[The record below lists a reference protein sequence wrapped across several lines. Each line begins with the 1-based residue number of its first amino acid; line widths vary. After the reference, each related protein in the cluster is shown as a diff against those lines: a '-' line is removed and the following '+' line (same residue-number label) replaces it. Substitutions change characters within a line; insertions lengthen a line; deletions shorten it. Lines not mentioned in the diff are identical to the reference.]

1 MLDSHASHGTIFIV
15 DDDASVRRALA
26 RLFASV
32 GLLAETF
39 DGAQDFLAR
48 RPPILHGCLIL
59 DIKMP
64 GMNGLDLQSWLY
76 EQHIELPII
85 FVTAH
90 ADVPIAV
97 RAMKGGA
104 NEVFTKPFDESALL
118 DAVNRALAQDEE
130 RIKEQQERLKEQQ
143 EVELLRER
151 YNTLTSRE
159 RTVMGMVVT
168 GTLNKQIASALGT
181 SLKTIK
187 AHRARVMEKMGADS
201 LATLVRT
208 AVRLGISSE

>member
-1 MLDSHASHGTIFIV
+1 MSDTQVSLVTVFIV

-32 GLLAETF
+32 GLSTETF
-39 DGAQDFLAR
+39 EGARDFLAR
-48 RPPILHGCLIL
+48 RPAKLRGCLLL

-64 GMNGLDLQSWLY
+64 GMNGLDLQNWLL
-76 EQHIELPII
+76 EHNIELPII

-104 NEVFTKPFDESALL
+104 VEVFTKPFDESALL
-118 DAVNRALAQDEE
+118 DAVSRALAQDEE
-130 RIKEQQERLKEQQ
+130 RSRAHR
-143 EVELLRER
+143 ELEMLRER
-151 YNTLTSRE
+151 YDSLTSRE

-168 GTLNKQIASALGT
+168 GTLNKQIASELGT

-187 AHRARVMEKMGADS
+187 AHRARVMEKMGAES
-201 LATLVRT
+201 LATLVRA
-208 AVRLGISSE
+208 AVRLGISNE

>member
-1 MLDSHASHGTIFIV
+1 MLDSHTSSGLVFIV
-15 DDDASVRRALA
+15 DDDASVRRALG

-32 GLLAETF
+32 GLATEAY
-39 DGAQDFLAR
+39 DGAQDFLER
-48 RPPILHGCLIL
+48 RPTVLRGCLIL

-64 GMNGLDLQSWLY
+64 GMNGLDLQQWLY
-76 EQHIELPII
+76 EHGVELPII

-97 RAMKGGA
+97 RAMKNGA
-104 NEVFTKPFDESALL
+104 NEVFTKPFDEAALL
-118 DAVNRALAQDEE
+118 DAVNRALAQDAE
-130 RIKEQQERLKEQQ
+130 RFEAQR
-143 EVELLRER
+143 EVEILRER
-151 YNTLTSRE
+151 FNTLTSRE

-181 SLKTIK
+181 SLKTVK

>member
-1 MLDSHASHGTIFIV
+1 MSDFAPHLTVFIV

-32 GLLAETF
+32 GLFAETY
-39 DGAQDFLAR
+39 DGAQDFLQR
-48 RPPILHGCLIL
+48 RPSELRGCLIL

-64 GMNGLDLQSWLY
+64 GMNGLDLQNWLL
-76 EQHIELPII
+76 EQSIELPII

-104 NEVFTKPFDESALL
+104 IEVFTKPFDESALL

-130 RIKEQQERLKEQQ
+130 RFRAHR
-143 EVELLRER
+143 ELDTLRER
-151 YNTLTSRE
+151 YNSLTSRE

-168 GTLNKQIASALGT
+168 GTLNKQIASELGT

-201 LATLVRT
+201 LATLVRS
-208 AVRLGISSE
+208 AVRLGISSA

>member
-1 MLDSHASHGTIFIV
+1 MIDSPPRPLTVFVV

-32 GLLAETF
+32 GMFAETY
-39 DGAQDFLAR
+39 DGAQDFLER
-48 RPPILHGCLIL
+48 RPTDLRGCMVL

-64 GMNGLDLQSWLY
+64 GMNGLDLQNWLA
-76 EQHIELPII
+76 EHSIELPII

-104 NEVFTKPFDESALL
+104 IEVFTKPFDEVALL
-118 DAVNRALAQDEE
+118 DAVNRALTKDEE
-130 RIKEQQERLKEQQ
+130 RARANR
-143 EVELLRER
+143 ELETLRER
-151 YNTLTSRE
+151 YNSLTSRE

-168 GTLNKQIASALGT
+168 GALNKQIASALGT

-187 AHRARVMEKMGADS
+187 AHRARVMEKMSADS
-201 LATLVRT
+201 LATLVRD
-208 AVRLGISSE
+208 AVRLGISNE

>member
-1 MLDSHASHGTIFIV
+1 MLDVPPSRVTVFIV

-32 GLLAETF
+32 GLFAETY
-39 DGAQDFLAR
+39 DGAQDFLDR
-48 RPPILHGCLIL
+48 RPAVLRGCLIL

-64 GMNGLDLQSWLY
+64 GMNGLDLQNWLA
-76 EQHIELPII
+76 EHGVEIPII

-104 NEVFTKPFDESALL
+104 IEVFTKPFDEVALL
-118 DAVNRALAQDEE
+118 DAVSRALAQDEE
-130 RIKEQQERLKEQQ
+130 RARAHR
-143 EVELLRER
+143 ELETLRER
-151 YNTLTSRE
+151 YNSLTSRE

-168 GTLNKQIASALGT
+168 GTLNKQIASELGT

-201 LATLVRT
+201 LATLVRA
-208 AVRLGISSE
+208 AVRLRISNE

>member
-1 MLDSHASHGTIFIV
+1 MNDSAPSRVTVFIV

-26 RLFASV
+26 RLFASM
-32 GLLAETF
+32 GLFAETY

-48 RPPILHGCLIL
+48 RPVELRGCLIL

-64 GMNGLDLQSWLY
+64 GMNGLDLQNWLL
-76 EQHIELPII
+76 EHDIELPII

-104 NEVFTKPFDESALL
+104 IEVFTKPFDESALL
-118 DAVNRALAQDEE
+118 DAVSRALAQDDE
-130 RIKEQQERLKEQQ
+130 RSRAHR
-143 EVELLRER
+143 ELETLRER
-151 YNTLTSRE
+151 YSSLTSRE
-159 RTVMGMVVT
+159 RTVMGMVVN
-168 GTLNKQIASALGT
+168 GTLNKQIAGELGT

-201 LATLVRT
+201 LATLVRA
-208 AVRLGISSE
+208 AVRLGISNE

>member
-1 MLDSHASHGTIFIV
+1 MLDAHTSPGLVFIV
-15 DDDASVRRALA
+15 DDDASVRRALG

-32 GLLAETF
+32 GLATEAY
-39 DGAQDFLAR
+39 DGAQDFLDR
-48 RPPILHGCLIL
+48 RPTVLRGCLIL

-64 GMNGLDLQSWLY
+64 GMNGLDLQKWLFD
-76 EQHIELPII
+76 HGVELPII

-97 RAMKGGA
+97 RAMKNGA
-104 NEVFTKPFDESALL
+104 NEVFTKPFDETALL
-118 DAVNRALAQDEE
+118 DAVNRALAQDAE
-130 RIKEQQERLKEQQ
+130 RFQAQR
-143 EVELLRER
+143 ELEILRER

-159 RTVMGMVVT
+159 RTVMAMVVT

-181 SLKTIK
+181 SLKTVK

>member
-1 MLDSHASHGTIFIV
+1 MNLSAPPHLTVFIV

-32 GLLAETF
+32 GLFAETY
-39 DGAQDFLAR
+39 DGAQDFLQR
-48 RPPILHGCLIL
+48 RPSDLRGCLIL

-64 GMNGLDLQSWLY
+64 GMNGLDLQNWLL
-76 EQHIELPII
+76 EQSIELPII

-104 NEVFTKPFDESALL
+104 IEVFTKPFDESALL

-130 RIKEQQERLKEQQ
+130 RFRAHR
-143 EVELLRER
+143 ELDTLRER
-151 YNTLTSRE
+151 YNSLTSRE

-168 GTLNKQIASALGT
+168 GTLNKQIASELGT

-201 LATLVRT
+201 LATLVRS
-208 AVRLGISSE
+208 AVRLGISSQ